1 VQGRYADVLYAN
13 SAATALSPLF
23 AAGVNVLRAIFLDP
37 ASPRDYPVTENI
49 VANAVASLRAL
60 VAVDAD
66 DPRLTELVAELSSG
80 SDRFRRLWDRYDVGV
95 RSGGGVR
102 TLRHPRVG
110 VLRLRYEKLQI
121 SGTSQ
126 TLVVYHAD
134 PGSPSEQALRR
145 LTRGPGS

>member
-1 VQGRYADVLYAN
+1 M
-13 SAATALSPLF
+13 
-23 AAGVNVLRAIFLDP
+23 
-37 ASPRDYPVTENI
+37 
-49 VANAVASLRAL
+49 ASLRAL

-80 SDRFRRLWDRYDVGV
+80 SDRFRRLWGRYDVGV

-102 TLRHPRVG
+102 TLRHSRVG

-126 TLVVYHAD
+126 TLVVYHAE

-145 LTRGPGS
+145 LTCGPGS